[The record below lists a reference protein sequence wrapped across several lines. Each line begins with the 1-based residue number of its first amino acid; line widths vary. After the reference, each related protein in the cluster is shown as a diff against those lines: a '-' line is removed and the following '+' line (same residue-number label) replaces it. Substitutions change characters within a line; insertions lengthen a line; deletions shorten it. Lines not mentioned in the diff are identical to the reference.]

1 MTTEGGSTAVNSPLE
16 RILQSGR
23 TLTADGTGEIDV
35 HSAVSRLE
43 GVFLQSIVRNLD
55 PTKSLEIGLA
65 YGVSALFICEALRVR
80 DGTEHVM
87 IDPQQHGPSWRGI
100 GLANVLRAGYGHF
113 TRLIEEPSYR
123 ALPELERSGQHID
136 FAFIDGWHTFDF
148 GLVDFFYIDRMLNV
162 GGVVAFDDANW
173 PAIRKLCRFVNT
185 NLSYSL
191 LRVVEEGP
199 EPSTIGRK
207 LGRTLSAIPMVSQGL
222 RPEVL
227 HPDRQTG
234 LVGSCMAFRK
244 IADDRRRWDHFVD
257 F

>member
-1 MTTEGGSTAVNSPLE
+1 
-16 RILQSGR
+16 
-23 TLTADGTGEIDV
+23 
-35 HSAVSRLE
+35 
-43 GVFLQSIVRNLD
+43 
-55 PTKSLEIGLA
+55 
-65 YGVSALFICEALRVR
+65 
-80 DGTEHVM
+80 M

-191 LRVVEEGP
+191 LANLALNFTVLDLYDT
-199 EPSTIGRK
+199 EPAAGVPRNELQFRSS
-207 LGRTLSAIPMVSQGL
+207 LGVK
-222 RPEVL
+222 
-227 HPDRQTG
+227 
-234 LVGSCMAFRK
+234 F
-244 IADDRRRWDHFVD
+244 
-257 F
+257 

>member
-1 MTTEGGSTAVNSPLE
+1 MNSMLE

-80 DGTEHVM
+80 DGTEHFM
-87 IDPQQHGPSWRGI
+87 IDPQQHGPSWQGI

-148 GLVDFFYIDRMLNV
+148 GLVDPF
-162 GGVVAFDDANW
+162 
-173 PAIRKLCRFVNT
+173 
-185 NLSYSL
+185 
-191 LRVVEEGP
+191 
-199 EPSTIGRK
+199 
-207 LGRTLSAIPMVSQGL
+207 
-222 RPEVL
+222 
-227 HPDRQTG
+227 
-234 LVGSCMAFRK
+234 
-244 IADDRRRWDHFVD
+244 
-257 F
+257 